1 MKKLFYSIV
10 ACGLLLSATSCHK
23 CGYCKYANNG
33 GNSSSTCQSSTLIP
47 GITSEYDQAKADCQ
61 AQSGTWVVTK

>member
-23 CGYCKYANNG
+23 CGYCNYGGGQGNG
-33 GNSSSTCQSSTLIP
+33 SSVCQSSSLIP
-47 GITSEYDQAKADCQ
+47 GVTSEYDQAKSNCQ